1 MRAVT
6 VVLVALA
13 ITMLPATVARAEV
26 GEPFRIGVYLYE
38 NHFDAAAREHG
49 REYADFLDEHLHIL
63 RDHGVNT
70 IYLGATTRGHFDD
83 HLRLAGR
90 HGMKLIPQLDFAYFQ
105 PDWSAEQMA
114 VYARS
119 AGEFIHRYRDDA
131 RVLAWSVRE
140 EVPHAAVGA
149 LARYYATILEHAPGA
164 RFNLVH
170 NQIDAARDQP
180 APHPSIV
187 GTDRYAFWFE
197 VSGGGYLASPAFALD
212 WTRQEA
218 ARYFDEA
225 ERRGADFM
233 LVVTQ
238 GGLLMP
244 QWANQI
250 VADPHAAGV
259 PGNAAEREQV
269 RRRVLRFAEEGRMG
283 WRTVNLGGGNVRY
296 NFWKY
301 YRLPPNCMR
310 ALAWTSV
317 LEGAKLF
324 FVWHYAP
331 PLPSELALGATSAAT
346 QPSPKHE
353 FNWITLAGRPGV
365 PNPQLEELGEAA
377 REIRAYERMIVAMRK
392 VGESPVACEQPGIHH
407 RAFALPE
414 TPGHIVVLHNA
425 NVGQWP
431 HGSRRMFNEDDDVR
445 IDDAGNLVGYVGF
458 TEPAA
463 VRFTLTPPA
472 RQAGLGVF
480 DARSGEA
487 LAPDANGVF
496 STSVD
501 PGSGTLVYVGSAEGS
516 RPVKSHAK

>member
-1 MRAVT
+1 VKVVAVL
-6 VVLVALA
+6 LVALA
-13 ITMLPATVARAEV
+13 ITALPATSVNAEV

-38 NHFDAAAREHG
+38 NHFEAAAREHG
-49 REYADFLDEHLHIL
+49 QKYADFLDEHLRIL
-63 RDHGVNT
+63 RDHGVNA
-70 IYLGATTRGHFDD
+70 IYLGATTRERFDD
-83 HLRLAGR
+83 HLRLAGK

-105 PDWSAEQMA
+105 PDWSADQMD
-114 VYARS
+114 VSARA
-119 AGEFIHRYRDDA
+119 AGEFIHRYRDEA

-149 LARYYATILEHAPGA
+149 LARYYATILKHAPGA

-170 NQIDAARDQP
+170 NQIEAARDQP
-180 APHPSIV
+180 APHPSII

-250 VADPHAAGV
+250 ITDPEAAGV
-259 PGNAAEREQV
+259 PGDDEEREQV
-269 RRRVLRFAEEGRMG
+269 RRRVLRFAEDCRMG
-283 WRTVNLGGGNVRY
+283 WRKVDLGGGDVRY

-301 YRLPPNCMR
+301 YRLPHNCMR

-324 FVWHYAP
+324 FVWSYAP
-331 PLPSELALGATSAAT
+331 PLPSELALGAASAAT
-346 QPSPKHE
+346 QPSPRHE
-353 FNWITLAGRPGV
+353 FNWITLAGRPGL
-365 PNPQLEELGEAA
+365 PNPQLEELAEAS
-377 REIRAYERMIVAMRK
+377 REIRAYERVIVAMRK
-392 VGESPVACEQPGIHH
+392 VGESPIACEQSGIHH
-407 RAFALPE
+407 RAFRLPE
-414 TPGHIVVLHNA
+414 TPGYIVVLHNA
-425 NVGQWP
+425 NVGRWR
-431 HGSRRMFNEDDDVR
+431 HDSRRMFNEDDDVR
-445 IDDAGNLVGYVGF
+445 IDDAGNLVGYVAF
-458 TEPAA
+458 TEPAK
-463 VRFTLTPPA
+463 VRFTLGLAA
-472 RQAGLGVF
+472 RQAGFGVF
-480 DARSGEA
+480 DVRNGQP

-496 STSVD
+496 STPAN

-516 RPVKSHAK
+516 RRVKAGVH